1 MLTGLA
7 TRIAHYSHRPRSAV
21 GYGRNDGMKFGW
33 ILPNNWGVRRA
44 ADVIELGVRAEAL
57 GYHAVWV
64 NHHVLNVGYVGE
76 RLGDRPYY
84 DALTTL
90 TWIGA
95 RTERLRLGTSVLVL
109 PYLNPLVLAKTVAAL
124 DVFSGGRVT
133 LGVGVGSLP
142 AENRALGSDYATRG
156 AYANESIAVMRE
168 LWTAPEPSFAGRFF
182 RFDGF
187 KFAPKPLQPGGVPI
201 LVGGGSRA
209 ALLRCA
215 RLGDGW
221 HPMEVPVGLL
231 RERVHELRQLWSE
244 HGRGGAPPRIV
255 ARCEMDLLDEPA
267 VDRSA
272 PMVGTVEQLLETIAE
287 YQQIGVSELALSTS
301 TANVHR
307 IRRLQ
312 EQFATRVI
320 PRVTA

>member
-1 MLTGLA
+1 
-7 TRIAHYSHRPRSAV
+7 
-21 GYGRNDGMKFGW
+21 MKFGW
-33 ILPNNWGVRRA
+33 ILPNNWGVARP
-44 ADVIELGVRAEAL
+44 ADVIDLGVRAESL
-57 GYHAVWV
+57 GYHSVWV

-90 TWIGA
+90 TWIAA

-109 PYLNPLVLAKTVAAL
+109 PYLNPLVLAKTVATL
-124 DVFSGGRVT
+124 DVYSGGRVN

-142 AENRALGSDYATRG
+142 AENRALGSDYASRG
-156 AYANESIAVMRE
+156 AYANESIQVMRE
-168 LWTAPEPSFAGRFF
+168 LWTAPEPAFRGRFF
-182 RFDGF
+182 RFDGV

-209 ALLRCA
+209 ALVRCA

-221 HPMEVPVGLL
+221 HPMNAPLALL
-231 RERVHELRQLWSE
+231 RERIRELRRLWSE
-244 HGRGGAPPRIV
+244 HGRGSQPRIV
-255 ARCEMDLLDEPA
+255 ARCEVDLLDEPA
-267 VDRSA
+267 VERSA
-272 PMVGTVEQLLETIAE
+272 PIVGTTEQLLESIAD

-301 TANVHR
+301 TGDADR

-320 PRVTA
+320 PHATS

>member
-1 MLTGLA
+1 
-7 TRIAHYSHRPRSAV
+7 
-21 GYGRNDGMKFGW
+21 MKFGW
-33 ILPNNWGVRRA
+33 ILPNNWGVTRA

-57 GYHAVWV
+57 GYDSVWV

-90 TWIGA
+90 TWIAA

-109 PYLNPLVLAKTVAAL
+109 PYLNPLVLAKAVATL
-124 DVFSGGRVT
+124 DVLSGGRVT
-133 LGVGVGSLP
+133 LGVGVGTLP

-168 LWTAPEPSFAGRFF
+168 LWTAPEPSFEGRFF
-182 RFDGF
+182 RFDGVR
-187 KFAPKPLQPGGVPI
+187 FAPKPLQPGGVPI

-209 ALLRCA
+209 ALVRCA

-221 HPMEVPVGLL
+221 HPMDVPIARL
-231 RERVHELRQLWSE
+231 RERVRELRRIWDEQ
-244 HGRGGAPPRIV
+244 GRDGAPPRIV
-255 ARCEMDLLDEPA
+255 ARCEVDLRDTPVA
-267 VDRSA
+267 DRSA
-272 PMVGTVEQLLETIAE
+272 PMVGSAEQLLDTITAYE
-287 YQQIGVSELALSTS
+287 QIGVSELALSTS
-301 TANVHR
+301 TANVDR

-312 EQFATRVI
+312 EQFASHVI
-320 PRVTA
+320 PHA

>member
-1 MLTGLA
+1 
-7 TRIAHYSHRPRSAV
+7 
-21 GYGRNDGMKFGW
+21 MKLGW

-44 ADVIELGVRAEAL
+44 ADVIDLGVRAEAL

-64 NHHVLNVGYVGE
+64 NHHVLNVGYVEE

-90 TWIGA
+90 TWIAA

-109 PYLNPLVLAKTVAAL
+109 PYLNPLVLAKAVATL
-124 DVFSGGRVT
+124 DVLSGGRVT

-156 AYANESIAVMRE
+156 AYANESIQVMRE
-168 LWTAPEPSFAGRFF
+168 LWTAPEPAFRGRFF
-182 RFDGF
+182 RFDGV

-209 ALLRCA
+209 ALVRCA

-221 HPMEVPVGLL
+221 HPMNAPLALL
-231 RERVHELRQLWSE
+231 RERIRELRRLWSE
-244 HGRGGAPPRIV
+244 HGRGGGAPRIV
-255 ARCEMDLLDEPA
+255 ARCELDLRDTPVA
-267 VDRSA
+267 DRSG
-272 PMVGTVEQLLETIAE
+272 PMVGTAEQLLETIAE
-287 YQQIGVSELALSTS
+287 YRQIGVSELALSTS
-301 TANVHR
+301 TANVDR

-312 EQFATRVI
+312 EQLASHLIPHATS
-320 PRVTA
+320 

>member
-1 MLTGLA
+1 
-7 TRIAHYSHRPRSAV
+7 
-21 GYGRNDGMKFGW
+21 MKFGW
-33 ILPNNWGVRRA
+33 ILPNNWGVTRA

-57 GYHAVWV
+57 GYDSVWV

-90 TWIGA
+90 TWIAA

-109 PYLNPLVLAKTVAAL
+109 PYLNPLVLAKAVATL
-124 DVFSGGRVT
+124 DVLSGGRVT
-133 LGVGVGSLP
+133 LGVGVGTLP

-182 RFDGF
+182 RFDGVRF
-187 KFAPKPLQPGGVPI
+187 SPKPLQPGGVPI

-209 ALLRCA
+209 ALVRCA

-221 HPMEVPVGLL
+221 HPMNVPTTRLWD
-231 RERVHELRQLWSE
+231 RVRELRRMWTE
-244 HGRGGAPPRIV
+244 HGRGGDPPRIV
-255 ARCEMDLLDEPA
+255 ARCEFDLRDAPVA
-267 VDRSA
+267 DRSA
-272 PMVGTVEQLLETIAE
+272 PMVGSAEQLLDTITAYE
-287 YQQIGVSELALSTS
+287 QIGVSELALSTS
-301 TANVHR
+301 TANVDR

-312 EQFATRVI
+312 EQFASHVI
-320 PRVTA
+320 PHA

>member
-1 MLTGLA
+1 
-7 TRIAHYSHRPRSAV
+7 
-21 GYGRNDGMKFGW
+21 MKFGW
-33 ILPNNWGVRRA
+33 ILPNNWGVQRA
-44 ADVIELGVRAEAL
+44 ADVIDLGVRAEAL

-90 TWIGA
+90 TWIAA

-109 PYLNPLVLAKTVAAL
+109 PYLHPMVLAKAVATL
-124 DVFSGGRVT
+124 DVLSGGRVT

-156 AYANESIAVMRE
+156 AYANESIRVMRE
-168 LWTAPEPSFAGRFF
+168 LWTAPEPAFRGRFF
-182 RFDGF
+182 RFEGV

-215 RLGDGW
+215 RHGDGW
-221 HPMEVPVGLL
+221 HPMDAPPAPL
-231 RERVHELRQLWSE
+231 RERIRELRRLWSE
-244 HGRGGAPPRIV
+244 HRRGGGAPRIV
-255 ARCEMDLLDEPA
+255 ARCELDLRDAPVA
-267 VDRSA
+267 DRPA
-272 PMVGTVEQLLETIAE
+272 PMVGSPEQLLEAVAE
-287 YQQIGVSELALSTS
+287 YRQIGVSELVLSTS
-301 TANVHR
+301 TADVDR

-320 PRVTA
+320 PHVTA

>member
-1 MLTGLA
+1 
-7 TRIAHYSHRPRSAV
+7 
-21 GYGRNDGMKFGW
+21 MKFGW
-33 ILPNNWGVRRA
+33 ILPNNWGVTRA
-44 ADVIELGVRAEAL
+44 ADLIDLGVRAEAL
-57 GYHAVWV
+57 GYESVWV

-90 TWIGA
+90 TWIAA

-109 PYLNPLVLAKTVAAL
+109 PYLNPLVLAKAVATL
-124 DVFSGGRVT
+124 DVLSGGRVT
-133 LGVGVGSLP
+133 LGVGVGTLP

-168 LWTAPEPSFAGRFF
+168 LWTASEPSFAGRFF
-182 RFDGF
+182 RFDGVRF
-187 KFAPKPLQPGGVPI
+187 SPKPLQPGGVPI

-209 ALLRCA
+209 AMVRCA

-221 HPMEVPVGLL
+221 HPMNGPVAHL
-231 RERVHELRQLWSE
+231 RDRVRELRRLWTE
-244 HGRGGAPPRIV
+244 HKRGSDPPRIV
-255 ARCEMDLLDEPA
+255 ARCEFDLLDEPA

-272 PMVGTVEQLLETIAE
+272 PMVGSAEQLLDTITAYE
-287 YQQIGVSELALSTS
+287 QIGVSELALSTS
-301 TANVHR
+301 TANVDR

-312 EQFATRVI
+312 DQFASHLI
-320 PRVTA
+320 PHAKS

>member
-1 MLTGLA
+1 
-7 TRIAHYSHRPRSAV
+7 
-21 GYGRNDGMKFGW
+21 MKFGW
-33 ILPNNWGVRRA
+33 ILPNNWGVTRA

-57 GYHAVWV
+57 GYDSVWV

-90 TWIGA
+90 TWIAA

-109 PYLNPLVLAKTVAAL
+109 PYLNPLVLAKAVATL
-124 DVFSGGRVT
+124 DVLSGGRVT
-133 LGVGVGSLP
+133 LGVGVGTLP

-168 LWTAPEPSFAGRFF
+168 LWTAPEPSFEGRFF
-182 RFDGF
+182 RFDGVR
-187 KFAPKPLQPGGVPI
+187 FAPKPLQPGGVPI

-209 ALLRCA
+209 ALVRCA

-221 HPMEVPVGLL
+221 HPMDVPIARL
-231 RERVHELRQLWSE
+231 RERVRELRRIWDEQ
-244 HGRGGAPPRIV
+244 GRDGAPPRIV
-255 ARCEMDLLDEPA
+255 ARCEVDLRDTPVA
-267 VDRSA
+267 DRSA
-272 PMVGTVEQLLETIAE
+272 PMVGSAEQLLDTITAYE
-287 YQQIGVSELALSTS
+287 QIGVSELALSTS
-301 TANVHR
+301 TANVDR

-312 EQFATRVI
+312 EQFAFHVI
-320 PRVTA
+320 PHA

>member
-1 MLTGLA
+1 
-7 TRIAHYSHRPRSAV
+7 
-21 GYGRNDGMKFGW
+21 MKFGW
-33 ILPNNWGVRRA
+33 ILPNNWGVARA
-44 ADVIELGVRAEAL
+44 ADVIDLGVRAEAL

-109 PYLNPLVLAKTVAAL
+109 PYLNPLVLAKAVATL
-124 DVFSGGRVT
+124 DVLSGGRVT

-182 RFDGF
+182 RFDGARF
-187 KFAPKPLQPGGVPI
+187 SPKPLQPGGVPI
-201 LVGGGSRA
+201 LVGGASRA
-209 ALLRCA
+209 ALARCA

-221 HPMEVPVGLL
+221 HPMDTPLPRL
-231 RERVHELRQLWSE
+231 RDRVNELRRMWSE
-244 HGRGGAPPRIV
+244 QGRGSAPPRIV
-255 ARCEMDLLDEPA
+255 ARCELDLRDIPEA
-267 VDRSA
+267 DRSA
-272 PMVGTVEQLLETIAE
+272 PMVGTTEQLLETIAE
-287 YQQIGVSELALSTS
+287 YRQIGVSELALSTS
-301 TANVHR
+301 TADVDH

-312 EQFATRVI
+312 DQFASHVI
-320 PRVTA
+320 PHATS